1 MALAIFCPAILDAFG
16 QGKET
21 CVRWFRFLPLVPASA
36 RAWSCLLVRAKGDIA
51 EIGSAFNLVQQN
63 RCSCVAEN
71 LDLSIRHHN
80 HQRHPSLTF
89 HLDVL
94 PICSC
99 GCLLLMIN

>member
-1 MALAIFCPAILDAFG
+1 MFVGSGSFLWCLHPRAHGRACL
-16 QGKET
+16 
-21 CVRWFRFLPLVPASA
+21 CVQEVTSRKSDLP
-36 RAWSCLLVRAKGDIA
+36 
-51 EIGSAFNLVQQN
+51 FNLVQQN

-71 LDLSIRHHN
+71 LDLSIRHRN

-99 GCLLLMIN
+99 GCLLFMIN

>member
-1 MALAIFCPAILDAFG
+1 MFVGSGSFFWCLHP
-16 QGKET
+16 
-21 CVRWFRFLPLVPASA
+21 
-36 RAWSCLLVRAKGDIA
+36 RAHGRPCLLVRAKGDIA

-99 GCLLLMIN
+99 GCF